1 MFARNY
7 LKYQEDQS
15 SPALGTENEMRCIF
29 LRYSAFYFNAN

>member
-15 SPALGTENEMRCIF
+15 SPALGTKQICSVLYLN
-29 LRYSAFYFNAN
+29 